1 MIVLNYQNSD
11 RIEGLHPLFKT
22 LFDYV
27 KSHDLLRTALGRIDV
42 MGDDL
47 FIMNVEADAVLAE
60 QQVLELH
67 HQYIDVHILLE
78 FDAGGEGLFFGWRWC
93 FVW

>member
-11 RIEGLHPLFKT
+11 RIECLHPLFKT

-47 FIMNVEADAVLAE
+47 FILNSAT
-60 QQVLELH
+60 
-67 HQYIDVHILLE
+67 LL
-78 FDAGGEGLFFGWRWC
+78 
-93 FVW
+93 

>member
-67 HQYIDVHILLE
+67 HQYIMCISCWKVVNGSDGKLLMI
-78 FDAGGEGLFFGWRWC
+78 
-93 FVW
+93 